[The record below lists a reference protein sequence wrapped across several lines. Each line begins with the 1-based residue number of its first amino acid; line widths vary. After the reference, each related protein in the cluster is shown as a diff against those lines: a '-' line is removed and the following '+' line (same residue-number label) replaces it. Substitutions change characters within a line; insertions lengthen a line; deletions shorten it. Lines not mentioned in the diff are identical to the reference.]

1 MTAPLLLALDTA
13 TATASVA
20 LFDGEQVL
28 AETTWV
34 AGRAHS
40 ARLLL
45 EVEAALARIGRGT
58 GDLSGVVVAHGPGSF
73 TGVRVAVSTA
83 KGIAAGL
90 GLPLWGVST
99 LAAAARGAAGG
110 DLPVRAIVDAGRDR
124 VATALFRDGQQVDE
138 VRGASFAELGQ
149 LDRELTLL
157 VGELP
162 PAARAALAALSHL
175 RLLPP
180 AACLRRAG
188 ALAELG
194 WELGQGGHAGDPA
207 TVDAVYLG
215 R

>member
-1 MTAPLLLALDTA
+1 MTPPLLLALDTA

-28 AETTWV
+28 AESTWV

-40 ARLLL
+40 ARLLN
-45 EVEAALARIGRGT
+45 EVEAALARIGRER

-90 GLPLWGVST
+90 ELPLWGVST
-99 LAAAARGAAGG
+99 LASAARGAPGC
-110 DLPVRAIVDAGRDR
+110 DLPVRAVVDAGRER
-124 VATALFRDGQQVDE
+124 VATALFLGGQQVDE
-138 VRGASFAELGQ
+138 MRGVSFPELGH
-149 LDRELTLL
+149 LDRKLTLV

-162 PAARAALAALSHL
+162 PALRAALSEHEHL
-175 RLLPP
+175 RLLPA

-188 ALAELG
+188 PLAELG
-194 WELGQGGHAGDPA
+194 WALWQSGEPGDPA